1 MVHQVTFEEL
11 YTDLYTAY
19 FIAINGKSN
28 KPYVIAF
35 SRNLDANIRELAVEL
50 FERRYTPRPSTCF
63 IVSHPKKREVF
74 AADFRD
80 RIVHHYIFM
89 KTHILFE
96 RTFISDSYSCIE
108 GRGTHY
114 GIERLRHHIE
124 ACSENYTK
132 PCYALKMDIKGYFMH
147 IDRQLLS
154 DITKGKLR
162 KMATH
167 QSNVKGN
174 TWGEVIDIDF
184 LCYLCH
190 EVIMIDPTIDC
201 IIKGSKED
209 WIGLPQSKSLF
220 AATVH
225 GKMIGMPI
233 GNLTS
238 QLFSNVLL
246 SVFDDWMKRV
256 MRCKRYGRY
265 VDDFYVISC
274 DKRWLIA
281 LADKAAQFL
290 HDELHLDV
298 NRGKTRIINVRYGVE
313 FLGGYVK
320 PFRTYISNQSLH
332 RMMAQIPK
340 LRHADPEHVFSAVN
354 SDLGVLVHYASYH
367 IRRQIVDRIDT
378 TSSHCMVNH
387 DYTKLIKW

>member
-1 MVHQVTFEEL
+1 MPHSVSRHEL
-11 YTDLYTAY
+11 YNDL
-19 FIAINGKSN
+19 FIAYHKAIVHKSD
-28 KPYVIAF
+28 KRCVQECEK
-35 SRNLDANIRELAVEL
+35 RLDTIIRQLSDELY
-50 FERRYTPRPSTCF
+50 ERRYHPRPSSCF
-63 IVSHPKKREVF
+63 IVKHPKKREVF

-114 GIERLRHHIE
+114 GIDRLRHHIE
-124 ACSENYTK
+124 SCSANYTK

-154 DITKGKLR
+154 NITQDKLR

-167 QSNVKGN
+167 KSNVGEK

-184 LCYLCH
+184 ICYLCH
-190 EVIMIDPTIDC
+190 EVIMIDPTMDC

-209 WIGLPQSKSLF
+209 WIGLPNSKSMF
-220 AATVH
+220 YSAAQNRL
-225 GKMIGMPI
+225 IGMPI

-246 SVFDDWMKRV
+246 SVFDDWMKRT
-256 MRCKRYGRY
+256 MGCKHYGRY

-298 NRGKTRIINVRYGVE
+298 NKGKTRIINVRYGVE

-340 LRHADPEHVFSAVN
+340 LRHADPEQVFASVN
-354 SDLGVLVHYASYH
+354 SYLGVLLHYASYH
-367 IRRQIVDRIDT
+367 VRRQIVDRINT
-378 TSSHCMVNH
+378 TSAHCMVNH

>member
-19 FIAINGKSN
+19 FIAIKGKSN

-35 SRNLDANIRELAVEL
+35 SQNLDANIRELAVEL

-63 IVSHPKKREVF
+63 IVSRPKKREVF

-96 RTFISDSYSCIE
+96 RTFIADSYSCIE

-114 GIERLRHHIE
+114 GIDRLRYHIE
-124 ACSENYTK
+124 SCSANYTK

-154 DITKGKLR
+154 DITQVKLR
-162 KMATH
+162 KMSTH
-167 QSNVKGN
+167 PSNVKGKR
-174 TWGEVIDIDF
+174 WGEVIDMDF

-220 AATVH
+220 AASQH
-225 GKMIGMPI
+225 ELIGMPI

-256 MRCKRYGRY
+256 IRCKHYGRY

-281 LADKAAQFL
+281 LADKAVQFL

-298 NRGKTRIINVRYGVE
+298 NKGKTRIINVRYGVE

-320 PFRTYISNQSLH
+320 PFRTYISSQSIH

-340 LRHADPEHVFSAVN
+340 LRHANQEQVFASVN
-354 SDLGVLVHYASYH
+354 SYIGVLVHYASYH
-367 IRRQIVDRIDT
+367 VRRKIVDMIDT
-378 TSSHCMVNH
+378 TSAHCMVNH

>member
-19 FIAINGKSN
+19 FIAIKGKSN
-28 KPYVIAF
+28 KPYVIEF

-96 RTFISDSYSCIE
+96 RTFIADSYSCIE

-114 GIERLRHHIE
+114 GIERLRYHIE
-124 ACSENYTK
+124 SCSENYTK

-167 QSNVKGN
+167 PSNVKGN
-174 TWGEVIDIDF
+174 TWGEVIDIEF

-209 WIGLPQSKSLF
+209 WIGLPASKSLF
-220 AATVH
+220 VAASQH
-225 GKMIGMPI
+225 ELIGMPI

-256 MRCKRYGRY
+256 MGCKHYGRY

-274 DKRWLIA
+274 NKRGLIS

-298 NRGKTRIINVRYGVE
+298 NKGKTRIINVRYGVE

-320 PFRTYISNQSLH
+320 PFRTYISNQSIH

-340 LRHADPEHVFSAVN
+340 LRHADPEQVFASVN

-367 IRRQIVDRIDT
+367 IRRKIVDRIDT
-378 TSSHCMVNH
+378 TSAHCIVNQ

>member
-1 MVHQVTFEEL
+1 MVHQVTFDEL

-19 FIAINGKSN
+19 FIAIKGKSN
-28 KPYVIAF
+28 KPYVIEF
-35 SRNLDANIRELAVEL
+35 SRNLDKNIRELAVEL

-96 RTFISDSYSCIE
+96 RTFIADSYSCIE

-114 GIERLRHHIE
+114 GIERLRYHVE
-124 ACSENYTK
+124 SCSANYTK

-154 DITKGKLR
+154 DITQVKLR

-167 QSNVKGN
+167 PSNVKGKR
-174 TWGEVIDIDF
+174 WGEVIDMDF

-209 WIGLPQSKSLF
+209 WIGLPPSKSLF

-225 GKMIGMPI
+225 SKMIGMPI

-256 MRCKRYGRY
+256 MGCKHYGRY

-274 DKRWLIA
+274 DKRWLVT

-332 RMMAQIPK
+332 RMMAQIPL
-340 LRHADPEHVFSAVN
+340 LRHADPEQAFASVN
-354 SDLGVLVHYASYH
+354 SYLGVLVHYASYH

-378 TSSHCMVNH
+378 TSAHCIVNQ

>member
-1 MVHQVTFEEL
+1 MLHQVTFDEL

-19 FIAINGKSN
+19 FIAIKGKSN
-28 KPYVIAF
+28 KPYVIEF
-35 SRNLDANIRELAVEL
+35 SRNLDKNIRELAVEL

-96 RTFISDSYSCIE
+96 RTFIADSYSCIE

-114 GIERLRHHIE
+114 GIERLRYHIE
-124 ACSENYTK
+124 SCSANYTK

-154 DITKGKLR
+154 DITQVKLR

-167 QSNVKGN
+167 PSNVKGN
-174 TWGEVIDIDF
+174 TWGEVIDIEF

-190 EVIMIDPTIDC
+190 EVIMIDPTIYC

-209 WIGLPQSKSLF
+209 WIGLPASKSLF
-220 AATVH
+220 VAASQH
-225 GKMIGMPI
+225 ELIGMPI

-256 MRCKRYGRY
+256 IGCKHYGRY

-274 DKRWLIA
+274 DKRWLIS

-298 NRGKTRIINVRYGVE
+298 NKGKTRIINVRFGVE

-340 LRHADPEHVFSAVN
+340 LRHADPEQVFASVN

-367 IRRQIVDRIDT
+367 IRRKIVDRIDT
-378 TSSHCMVNH
+378 TSAHCIVNQ